1 MQSHIP
7 AALGGRP
14 SPFGPPLHAAGDP
27 SRPSSTSAPSPFAQ
41 SPLGHSPFS
50 QSSGLSSSAASRAIS
65 PRLSNGNTPAGAVS
79 PLSGTRSPTLSAA
92 RPDHLR
98 TSSLTGTPAVS
109 LAGATGL
116 GVGSSVAPSN
126 DDIEAVIQLAMASSP
141 AGSAG
146 GRDTR
151 TQLFVGNVSTPRPPV
166 YMRAGLLHVG
176 WDACRVLCLFV
187 YPRPSSVSSEHALR
201 YVRTVYGGLIACTPT
216 NFEVPMHP
224 YPARS

>member
-27 SRPSSTSAPSPFAQ
+27 SRPSSTSVPSPFAQ

-50 QSSGLSSSAASRAIS
+50 QSSALSSSAASRAIS
-65 PRLSNGNTPAGAVS
+65 PRISNGNIPAGAVS
-79 PLSGTRSPTLSAA
+79 PLSGARSPTLSAA

-109 LAGATGL
+109 LAGPTGL

-151 TQLFVGNVSTPRPPV
+151 TQLFVGNVSARCSPV
-166 YMRAGLLHVG
+166 CMRAGFLVSG
-176 WDACRVLCLFV
+176 WDA
-187 YPRPSSVSSEHALR
+187 
-201 YVRTVYGGLIACTPT
+201 
-216 NFEVPMHP
+216 
-224 YPARS
+224 

>member
-14 SPFGPPLHAAGDP
+14 SPFGPLHAAGDP
-27 SRPSSTSAPSPFAQ
+27 SRPSSTSVPSPFAQ

-65 PRLSNGNTPAGAVS
+65 PRISNGNTPAGAVS
-79 PLSGTRSPTLSAA
+79 PLSGARSPTLSAA

-98 TSSLTGTPAVS
+98 TSSLTGAPSVS
-109 LAGATGL
+109 LAGATTL
-116 GVGSSVAPSN
+116 GVSGSVAPSN

-151 TQLFVGNVSTPRPPV
+151 TQLFVGNVSVNYP
-166 YMRAGLLHVG
+166 LHICVG
-176 WDACRVLCLFV
+176 SC
-187 YPRPSSVSSEHALR
+187 
-201 YVRTVYGGLIACTPT
+201 
-216 NFEVPMHP
+216 
-224 YPARS
+224 